1 MTRSKTHKHRLL
13 LRGPAKG
20 LSLLGKRNVQENRSR
35 ESFQIIVVTPSL
47 KLMSRDIVNTI
58 HLYLCTIQE
67 TGKENTQ
74 TYQIEVV
81 ILI

>member
-1 MTRSKTHKHRLL
+1 M
-13 LRGPAKG
+13 
-20 LSLLGKRNVQENRSR
+20 
-35 ESFQIIVVTPSL
+35 
-47 KLMSRDIVNTI
+47 VNTI
-58 HLYLCTIQE
+58 HLYLHTTQE